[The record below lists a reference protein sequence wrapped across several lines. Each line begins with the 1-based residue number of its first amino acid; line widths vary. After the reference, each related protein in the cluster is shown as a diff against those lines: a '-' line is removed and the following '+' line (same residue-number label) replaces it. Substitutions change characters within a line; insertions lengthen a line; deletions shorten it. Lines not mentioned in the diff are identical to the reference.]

1 MKTWELLLSRE
12 ERALLAST
20 IGSVWDHY
28 GAQAALDDGHYALVD
43 MYVQTESG
51 ALTIAACLETLNLEG
66 SPDEYAHVQVRAGA
80 AGSRVARQKGT
91 IFLHD
96 RGRTITDVL
105 VVRDSVSSTDV
116 GDEGFSLV
124 ADVGIVFVFGV
135 EVVAIC
141 LGGPFASDLTI
152 VRASSMQALE
162 LPDTSAQW
170 GEDISYQL
178 VFTRQLV
185 RLGSEHQGQT

>member
-1 MKTWELLLSRE
+1 MNAQELLLSHE
-12 ERALLAST
+12 ETALLAST

-28 GAQAALDDGHYALVD
+28 GAQAALEDGHYALVD

-51 ALTIAACLETLNLEG
+51 ALTIAACLETLTLEE
-66 SPDEYAHVQVRAGA
+66 SPDEYARLQVRVGA

-105 VVRDSVSSTDV
+105 VVRDSVSLTEP
-116 GDEGFSLV
+116 GDGGFALV
-124 ADVGIVFVFGV
+124 ADVGIVFVLGV
-135 EVVAIC
+135 EVVAVC

-152 VRASSMQALE
+152 VRAASLQALE
-162 LPDTSAQW
+162 LPDTSTQW
-170 GEDISYQL
+170 GEDIGYQL
-178 VFTRQLV
+178 AFARQLIPSV
-185 RLGSEHQGQT
+185 PSTG